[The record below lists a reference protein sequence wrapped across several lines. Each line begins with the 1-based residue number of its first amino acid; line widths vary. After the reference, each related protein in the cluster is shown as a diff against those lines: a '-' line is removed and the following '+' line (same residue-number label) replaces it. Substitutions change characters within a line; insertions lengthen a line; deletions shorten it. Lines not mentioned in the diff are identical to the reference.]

1 MVSTL
6 YDLLR
11 AWKGLIWDGRHGQV
25 KSTVYNTDCIAIR
38 QQLYLSVRAHYK
50 HQIESSGCIV
60 VTVHHSTTQQSTS
73 VSCNKHNNKSFQT
86 YTHNKNNID
95 SSTKKK
101 QYQHSQTLV
110 CQPSQLLSLNNNC
123 LQIPRHISIISSFC
137 LSIFMIT

>member
-1 MVSTL
+1 MVSML

-11 AWKGLIWDGRHGQV
+11 AGKGLIWDGRHGQV

-60 VTVHHSTTQQSTS
+60 VTVHHSNYSTKYICKLQQKQQQIFS
-73 VSCNKHNNKSFQT
+73 K

-110 CQPSQLLSLNNNC
+110 CQPS
-123 LQIPRHISIISSFC
+123 
-137 LSIFMIT
+137 